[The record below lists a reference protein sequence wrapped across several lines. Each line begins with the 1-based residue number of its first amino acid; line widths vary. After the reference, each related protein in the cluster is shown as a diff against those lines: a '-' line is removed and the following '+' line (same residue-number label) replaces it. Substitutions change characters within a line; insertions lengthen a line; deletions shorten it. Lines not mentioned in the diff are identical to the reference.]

1 MARVRSSTRSAAA
14 ERNPRQLT
22 LYTSFEALRDGLIAG
37 ADPRRPARGLF
48 YVVLALIGLGFL
60 LQVSHL
66 ATTAPPSEL
75 GAQITKL
82 CGYRLLAL
90 GGLLL
95 AARVGPRRL
104 EPLIPAMMG
113 ATIILLLLVWVPG
126 VSYARNGSH
135 RWLSFPI
142 RWQPSEL
149 ARVVAVLWAARRCV
163 QLGPHVSDAWRGALP
178 LLAFGLFLFLLIVV
192 EPDFGGAMLLLL
204 SYCATMWVGGVQWK
218 HVSGGLLLIIGPAL
232 LLGATF
238 VGYIRERLSIFLGDS
253 TNEQV
258 SSAFDAIASG
268 GWFGAGFTQGTF
280 RTAGLQYQQSDYVF
294 SLVGEEF
301 GLVGM
306 LIVVGLFGALLVYT
320 LRLVGSL
327 SDRFSSLVAFGL
339 LITVVFQ
346 AMLHMQVVTGLAPP
360 KGMILPFLS
369 EGGTALVSSCLA
381 VGLALGAAREEQG
394 GHAP

>member
-1 MARVRSSTRSAAA
+1 MARVRTSSRLAAA
-14 ERNPRQLT
+14 ARNPRQLT
-22 LYTSFEALRDGLIAG
+22 LHASFEALTRPRPG
-37 ADPRRPARGLF
+37 ADPSRPAQRLF
-48 YVVLALIGLGFL
+48 YVVLALLGLGFL
-60 LQVSHL
+60 LQISHL
-66 ATTAPPSEL
+66 ASTVPASQMGSQVL
-75 GAQITKL
+75 KL

-90 GGLLL
+90 CAML
-95 AARVGPRRL
+95 AAAFVGPRRL
-104 EPLIPAMMG
+104 EPLIPVLMG
-113 ATIILLLLVWVPG
+113 VTIVLLLAVWIPG

-135 RWLSFPI
+135 RWLSVPI

-163 QLGPHVSDAWRGALP
+163 QLGPQVSDAWRGALP
-178 LLAFGLFLFLLIVV
+178 LLSFGLFLFLLIVV

-204 SYCATMWVGGVQWK
+204 SYCATIWVGGARWT

-232 LLGATF
+232 LLGASF

-268 GWFGAGFTQGTF
+268 GWLGAGFTQGSF

-301 GLVGM
+301 GLLGM
-306 LIVVGLFGALLVYT
+306 LIVVGLFAALLVYT

-327 SDRFSSLVAFGL
+327 SDRFSSLVTFGL

-381 VGLALGAAREEQG
+381 VGLALGAAREERG
-394 GHAP
+394 PLTP

>member
-1 MARVRSSTRSAAA
+1 MGRARSSSRAAA
-14 ERNPRQLT
+14 AARNPRQLT
-22 LYTSFEALRDGLIAG
+22 LQAAFEALASPRAG
-37 ADPRRPARGLF
+37 TDPSHPAQRLF
-48 YVVLALIGLGFL
+48 YVVLALLGLGFL

-66 ATTAPPSEL
+66 ASTAPPSQM
-75 GAQITKL
+75 GAQVFKL

-90 GGLLL
+90 GALLL
-95 AARVGPRRL
+95 AARLGPRRL
-104 EPLIPAMMG
+104 EPLIPVLMG
-113 ATIILLLLVWVPG
+113 ATIVLLLLVWVPG
-126 VSYARNGSH
+126 VSYARNGAH
-135 RWLSFPI
+135 RWLSVPM

-149 ARVVAVLWAARRCV
+149 ARVVAVLWVARRCV
-163 QLGPHVSDAWRGALP
+163 QLGPRISDAWRGAMP
-178 LLAFGLFLFLLIVV
+178 LLGFGLFLFLLIVA

-204 SYCATMWVGGVQWK
+204 SYCATMWVGGAQWR

-232 LLGATF
+232 LLGASF
-238 VGYIRERLSIFLGDS
+238 VGYVRERLSIFLGDS

-268 GWFGAGFTQGTF
+268 GWFGAGFTQGSF

-301 GLVGM
+301 GLLGM
-306 LIVVGLFGALLVYT
+306 LVVVGLFAAILVYT

-381 VGLALGAAREEQG
+381 VGLALGAAREDQG
-394 GHAP
+394 VPAP